1 VYPTPDD
8 LAVCEVMR

>member
-1 VYPTPDD
+1 VYPTPND